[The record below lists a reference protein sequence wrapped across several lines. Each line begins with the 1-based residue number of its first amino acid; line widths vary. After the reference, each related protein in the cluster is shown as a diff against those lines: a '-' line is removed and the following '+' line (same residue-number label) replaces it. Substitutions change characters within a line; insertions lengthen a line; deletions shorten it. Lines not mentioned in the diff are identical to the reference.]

1 MRMLK
6 RLMMAGMLSMSVV
19 ALPVMAESLAGLPDF
34 TRIVREEGPAVVN
47 ISVSRTEK
55 AADRTVPDALANDPF
70 FEFFRRFAPP
80 QMRERQVG
88 GVGSGFIISPDG
100 YVLTNAHVVANADK
114 ITVTLTDKRQFS
126 ARLIGAD
133 ERTDVALLKIEGG
146 NLPVA
151 ALGKSSD
158 LQVGQWVLAIGSPF
172 GFDNSVTSGII
183 SALGRQLQDESIV
196 PFIQTDVPVNPGNS
210 GGPLISMDGKVI
222 GINSQILSRSGGFM
236 GISFAIPIDVA
247 LQISNQLKAT
257 GKVDRG
263 RLGVLLQPLT
273 ADLARSFGLS
283 RPEGVLI
290 VQVEPGGPADR
301 AGLKPGDI
309 LTAVNG
315 RAVSNGGDLQR
326 EVFMNKPGSRFMLK
340 VWRER
345 ASLEVPVVSTTW
357 AALDKTPKQG
367 STTAAKPRNEQ
378 RFNQIGLAV
387 SELSAEQRTR
397 FGVPFGLMVRAV
409 SAASAQAG
417 LAPGDVI
424 VGVGSE
430 PLSSAKQLEAAL
442 QTGKISV
449 ALQIIRDG
457 TQLFVALPVG
467 NKP

>member
-1 MRMLK
+1 
-6 RLMMAGMLSMSVV
+6 MAGMLSMSVV